1 MPDGYASGAQLSFYS
16 VWQNETFASLGIQ
29 HGIYDYGLTNGE
41 SIRLEATQ
49 TVSVEIRAQQVG
61 NSVRISGSGALDL
74 GAFGAPGGGTARAFV
89 RADIPALGVGNAG
102 GDPVDYYY
110 NAFTTRPTFGPGL
123 FSVLD
128 SLADSGSGD
137 KFGFIET
144 TLLNGDK
151 DPFFVPDGYASGD
164 PLAFS
169 SIWQNETF
177 ASLGIDP
184 GIYLF
189 GLTDGQTIALTIDD
203 TLVPVPLPG
212 TAVMLA
218 VGLLGLGSLV
228 RRDRAAGARQTAS

>member
-1 MPDGYASGAQLSFYS
+1 MMRIVFLAAAALVALATAAHASVG
-16 VWQNETFASLGIQ
+16 
-29 HGIYDYGLTNGE
+29 
-41 SIRLEATQ
+41 
-49 TVSVEIRAQQVG
+49 IRAVELGGNVVLAGQGSLAVG
-61 NSVRISGSGALDL
+61 D
-74 GAFGAPGGGTARAFV
+74 FGTPGGGTARAFV

-102 GDPVDYYY
+102 SDPVDYYY